1 MPTFWLV
8 FVNYA
13 RFSEKWRN
21 YGSMFV
27 IHCPTFIKT
36 QTTNNQHLDAILGNY
51 CNYAP
56 TKLEFWVTSGG
67 SRGGDQPPYFSTKMR
82 HERPKKNFGEISPTP
97 LSPGLD
103 DQPNPP
109 PPPLPPYLKVWIR
122 HWSLP
127 VVDQTP
133 LHE

>member
-1 MPTFWLV
+1 MPTFLLV

-82 HERPKKNFGEISPTP
+82 YERPKKNFGR
-97 LSPGLD
+97 LA
-103 DQPNPP
+103 
-109 PPPLPPYLKVWIR
+109 PPLI
-122 HWSLP
+122 SGSG
-127 VVDQTP
+127 
-133 LHE
+133 